1 MTTRFIWI
9 VYFSYCVDNNNER
22 IETNDNY
29 DNDDGDRDRDDN
41 NYNDNSHSNHENENG
56 GKEVNNED
64 MLITN
69 PDTTNTDKNDKR
81 RKGNEKETPEID
93 IIFIGVYE

>member
-1 MTTRFIWI
+1 
-9 VYFSYCVDNNNER
+9 
-22 IETNDNY
+22 
-29 DNDDGDRDRDDN
+29 
-41 NYNDNSHSNHENENG
+41 
-56 GKEVNNED
+56 